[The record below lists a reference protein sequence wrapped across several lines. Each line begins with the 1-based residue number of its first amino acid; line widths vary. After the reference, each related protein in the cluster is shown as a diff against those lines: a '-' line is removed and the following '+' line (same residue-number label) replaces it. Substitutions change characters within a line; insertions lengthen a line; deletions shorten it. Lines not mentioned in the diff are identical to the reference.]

1 MSIPKLLFLL
11 FKVYRI
17 LPGFFYQTV

>member
-1 MSIPKLLFLL
+1 MYLM

-17 LPGFFYQTV
+17 LLA